1 MPAPEAASAASI
13 SPSASPTSNGR
24 DRAATTVGES
34 PGSPRGGL
42 AASSPPRFLGQIGGL
57 LTPRR
62 VRAQDEEDRATTLGV
77 RAAPIAV
84 KPLGAEIGDW
94 FGKVLA
100 PLSPKGRQ
108 KAPGAT

>member
-13 SPSASPTSNGR
+13 SPSASPTSSGR
-24 DRAATTVGES
+24 DRAATTVGEC
-34 PGSPRGGL
+34 SPRGGL